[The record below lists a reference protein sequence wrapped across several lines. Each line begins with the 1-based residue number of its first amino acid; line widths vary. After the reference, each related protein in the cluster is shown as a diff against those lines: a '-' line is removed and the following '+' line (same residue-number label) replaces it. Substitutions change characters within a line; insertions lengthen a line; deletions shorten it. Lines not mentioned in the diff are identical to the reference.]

1 MNQNTEHTEHTER
14 TEPVAWRS
22 RWYSAAKRFGLTVA
36 AAILV
41 HLALELVTPLVRLP
55 GEFYLRRIVGPI
67 LFWGP
72 PAVAAWG
79 ALFPRTYARK
89 PSLGA
94 RIGVF
99 GWAGAVIAGCVL
111 LVAGAIA
118 AFRSLETGI
127 PGDKFTPEAWAFCH
141 DELHLVPG
149 ADWRP
154 AGLFAA
160 RWQDS
165 LVKAKFLTDETDLAR
180 LFDTNAV
187 DLSGIRPGNKAPHI
201 YPPEKSG
208 RFRKRTGPRW
218 WTPSGSPVEAG
229 SVKLRESGKQ
239 GVWFEISVDALP
251 DGIRAIYIFWF
262 EG

>member
-1 MNQNTEHTEHTER
+1 MNQTREHTEHTESA
-14 TEPVAWRS
+14 EPAAWRS

-41 HLALELVTPLVRLP
+41 DLALVMLLVRLP
-55 GEFYLRRIVGPI
+55 GGSSLRRIFGPI

-72 PAVAAWG
+72 PAAAAWG

-99 GWAGAVIAGCVL
+99 GWVGAVIAGCVL

-118 AFRSLETGI
+118 AFRSLETEI
-127 PGDKFTPEAWAFCH
+127 PGDKFTSEAWAFCH

-165 LVKAKFLTDETDLAR
+165 MVQAKFLTDETDLAR

-201 YPPEKSG
+201 YPPEKAG
-208 RFRKRTGPRW
+208 RSRKRTGPRW

-229 SVKLRESGKQ
+229 SVDLRESGKQ

>member
-1 MNQNTEHTEHTER
+1 MNPTTKHTES
-14 TEPVAWRS
+14 TEPAAWRS

-41 HLALELVTPLVRLP
+41 DLAMETLLVRMP
-55 GEFYLRRIVGPI
+55 DGTSFRRIFGPI
-67 LFWGP
+67 LFLGP
-72 PAVAAWG
+72 PAAAAWG

-99 GWAGAVIAGCVL
+99 GLAGAVIAGCVL

-118 AFRSLETGI
+118 AFRSLETEI

-154 AGLFAA
+154 VGL
-160 RWQDS
+160 RVQGWQD
-165 LVKAKFLTDETDLAR
+165 LMVQAKFLTDETDLAR

-187 DLSGIRPGNKAPHI
+187 DLSGIRPGNKAPNI
-201 YPPEKSG
+201 YPPEKTG
-208 RFRKRTGPRW
+208 RPRKRKEPRW

-229 SVKLRESGKQ
+229 SVELRESGNQ
-239 GVWFEISVDALP
+239 GLWFEISVDALP
-251 DGIRAIYIFWF
+251 DGIRAIYVFWF
-262 EG
+262 